1 MKIEFVGVPFDLC
14 GPVLGSRLGPAAM
27 RIGGLMP
34 KTQALVDSEDYRGPS
49 GGVSPEFLDLSFPH
63 DLSVETD
70 TVPWELKHLH
80 PVTGERQD
88 RSLRNFPVAQDIYRE
103 TRKAFDAVFERGNLP
118 VMIGGDH
125 SLSMCSV
132 SAALEQT
139 KGDLAVLWIDAHGD
153 MNTPGTSPSGRLHGM
168 PLAAL
173 LGLPSHS
180 DDATMSKQWEWL
192 QSDVIGIQKVKE
204 ENLAWIGLR
213 DVDYKKDHVERTE
226 RDNIEACQGS
236 FVRSMEDVD
245 RDGLGVTLDQF
256 KSWLKNTGAKNLW
269 ISFDVDSLDPIY
281 APGTGTKV
289 RGGLTYREG
298 HQIAEFLG
306 RLIWET
312 KEIQLAGM
320 DLVEVN
326 PLLDHQNETAQY
338 AIEWLCSFFGK
349 RILRAR

>member
-1 MKIEFVGVPFDLC
+1 
-14 GPVLGSRLGPAAM
+14 M

-34 KTQALVDSEDYRGPS
+34 KAHALAASDDYRGPS
-49 GGVSPEFLDLSFPH
+49 GGVYADFVDLNFSH

-70 TVPWELKHLH
+70 SVPWELKHLH

-88 RSLRNFPVAQDIYRE
+88 RSLRNFPVAQEIYRQ
-103 TRKAFDAVFERGNLP
+103 TRLQFDAVFGRGNLP

-132 SAALEQT
+132 SAALEHTQ
-139 KGDLAVLWIDAHGD
+139 GDLAVLWIDAHGD
-153 MNTPGTSPSGRLHGM
+153 MNTPGTTPSGRLHGM

-173 LGLPSHS
+173 LGLPSHTE
-180 DDATMSKQWEWL
+180 DPTMNEQWAWL
-192 QSDVIGIQKVKE
+192 EGNVIGKQKVRA
-204 ENLAWIGLR
+204 ENLGWIGLR
-213 DVDYKKDHVERTE
+213 DVDYRKDHVKRTE
-226 RDNIEACQGS
+226 RENIEACRGS
-236 FVRSMEDVD
+236 FVRSIEDVD
-245 RDGLGVTLDQF
+245 RDGLGGTLDQF
-256 KSWLKNTGAKNLW
+256 QTWLAETGAKNLW

-298 HQIAEFLG
+298 HQIAETLG
-306 RLIWET
+306 RLIWED
-312 KEIQLAGM
+312 EAIRLAGL